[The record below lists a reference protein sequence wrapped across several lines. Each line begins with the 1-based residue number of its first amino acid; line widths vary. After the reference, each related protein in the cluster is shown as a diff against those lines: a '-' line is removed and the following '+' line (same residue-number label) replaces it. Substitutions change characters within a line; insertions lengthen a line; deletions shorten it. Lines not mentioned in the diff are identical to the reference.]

1 MLFGE
6 INAFQSLSEY
16 NPRLIP
22 MKRAEISSKWT
33 IENSSNLYKIHDWG
47 APYFYIN
54 SNGNVAVS
62 PRGNK
67 DYSLDL
73 LILVKSLQEKNI
85 NLPLLIRFPEILA
98 DRLARLNNCFNN
110 AINHYNYPNNYQGV
124 YPIKCHQNRQLIESI
139 VRYGK
144 PYKFGLES
152 GSKAELMIALATIDP
167 NSSVSNNS
175 SIIVCNGY
183 KDATYIRTALLAI
196 RLGYKLVIV
205 IEQLEELYVTIQ
217 MSEQLAIEVSLGI
230 RVKLSTKGSG
240 RWGDSTGERAKFGLD
255 IPQILT
261 AIQYLKQKNI
271 LFYLQL
277 LHFHIG
283 SQISSI
289 SVIKDAMREA
299 SQIYVQLAKINPNM
313 KYLDVGGGLGV
324 DYEGSKT
331 NSYASKNYNMQNYAN
346 DIVAEIKEACE
357 EAGVEAPILIS
368 ESGRAITAHHSV
380 VIFDILHTNNV
391 SNVVPPPREEEENLI
406 VCNLWETYKSI
417 NPRNYQEMYH
427 DAIQFKE
434 EAISLF
440 NFGYLSLTER
450 AKVEQ
455 LYWACCQRIYGIIQ
469 HQDYVPNDLED
480 LEKTMASIYYANLSV
495 FRSAPDAWAIN
506 QLFPIMP
513 VHRLNEEPT
522 QRGTLADLTCDSD
535 GKIDRFIDLRNSK
548 PVLELHPLQPSKV
561 NKDDNSFSLKFS
573 NHEYSVKEPYY
584 LGMFLVGAYQE
595 IMGNFHNLFGSLN
608 QVNIVINSKGYEIE
622 HFVKGNTIAHVLNYV
637 QYDTNKLSQRIR
649 QRTEQ
654 AVQEGRITQ
663 EESETFWLNYEENLK
678 FYTYLS

>member
-1 MLFGE
+1 MRKL
-6 INAFQSLSEY
+6 
-16 NPRLIP
+16 
-22 MKRAEISSKWT
+22 EISSRWT
-33 IENSSNLYKIHDWG
+33 IENSINLYQIDDWG
-47 APYFYIN
+47 EPYFSIN
-54 SNGNVAVS
+54 ADGHVVVF

-67 DYSLDL
+67 DDYLDL
-73 LILVKSLQEKNI
+73 FDLVKSLQKKNI

-98 DRLARLNNCFNN
+98 DRLARLNNCFKN
-110 AINHYNYPNNYQGV
+110 AISHYNYSNHYQGV
-124 YPIKCHQNRQLIESI
+124 YPIKCHQNRQIIESI
-139 VRYGK
+139 VRHGK
-144 PYKFGLES
+144 PYQFGLEA
-152 GSKAELMIALATIDP
+152 GSKPELMIALASIDP
-167 NSSVSNNS
+167 HSSVSDNS

-183 KDATYIRTALLAI
+183 KDVIYIRTALLAV

-205 IEQLEELYVTIQ
+205 IEQLKELYLTIQ
-217 MSEQLAIEVSLGI
+217 MSEQLAIEASLGI
-230 RVKLSTKGSG
+230 RVKLSTKGTG
-240 RWGDSTGERAKFGLD
+240 RWGNSTGDRAKFGLD

-271 LFYLQL
+271 LFYLQF

-331 NSYASKNYNMQNYAN
+331 NSYASKNYSMQNYAN

-357 EAGVEAPILIS
+357 EAGVAAPVLIS

-380 VIFDILHTNNV
+380 VVFDILHTNDV
-391 SNVVPPPREEEENLI
+391 SNIVPPPREEEENLI
-406 VCNLWETYKSI
+406 IRNLWETYKSI

-440 NFGYLSLTER
+440 TFGYLNLIER
-450 AKVEQ
+450 AKAEQ
-455 LYWACCQRIYGIIQ
+455 LYWVCCKKIYDMIQ
-469 HQDYVPNDLED
+469 HQDCVPDDLEN

-495 FRSAPDAWAIN
+495 FRSAPDTWAIN

-535 GKIDRFIDLRNSK
+535 GKIDQFIDLRNSK
-548 PVLELHPLQPSKV
+548 PVLELHPLRPLKV
-561 NKDDNSFSLKFS
+561 NKDTNLFPLEFS
-573 NHEYSVKEPYY
+573 NPEYSIKEPYY
-584 LGMFLVGAYQE
+584 LGIFLVGAYQE
-595 IMGNFHNLFGSLN
+595 IMGNFHNLFGNLN
-608 QVNIVINSKGYEIE
+608 QVHIVINSKGYEIE
-622 HFVKGNTIAHVLNYV
+622 DFVQGDTIAHVLNYV

-663 EESETFWLNYEENLK
+663 KESEALWRNYEENLDL
-678 FYTYLS
+678 YTYLS

>member
-1 MLFGE
+1 
-6 INAFQSLSEY
+6 
-16 NPRLIP
+16 
-22 MKRAEISSKWT
+22 MKKSEISSRWT
-33 IENSSNLYKIHDWG
+33 IENSSNLYQIDDWG
-47 APYFYIN
+47 DPYFSIN
-54 SNGNVAVS
+54 AEGHVVVS

-67 DYSLDL
+67 DDSLDL
-73 LILVKSLQEKNI
+73 FDLVESLQEKNI
-85 NLPLLIRFPEILA
+85 SLPLLIRFPEILA
-98 DRLARLNNCFNN
+98 DRLARLNNCFKN
-110 AINHYNYPNNYQGV
+110 AINHYNYSNHYQGV
-124 YPIKCHQNRQLIESI
+124 YPIKCHQNRQIIESI

-144 PYKFGLES
+144 PYQFGLES
-152 GSKAELMIALATIDP
+152 GSKPELMIALATLDP
-167 NSSVSNNS
+167 NASVSGNS

-183 KDATYIRTALLAI
+183 KDAIYIKTALLAV

-205 IEQLEELYVTIQ
+205 IEQLEELYLTVQI
-217 MSEQLAIEVSLGI
+217 SEQLAIEASLGI

-240 RWGDSTGERAKFGLD
+240 RWGNSTGDRAKFGLD

-271 LFYLQL
+271 LFYLQF

-357 EAGVEAPILIS
+357 EAGVAAPILIS

-380 VIFDILHTNNV
+380 VVFNILHTNSV
-391 SNVVPPPREEEENLI
+391 SSIVPPPREEEENLI
-406 VCNLWETYKSI
+406 ICNLWETYKSI

-440 NFGYLSLTER
+440 NFGYLNLIER
-450 AKVEQ
+450 AKAEQ
-455 LYWACCQRIYGIIQ
+455 LYWVCCQKIYDTIR
-469 HQDYVPNDLED
+469 HQDYIPDDLED

-495 FRSAPDAWAIN
+495 FRSTPDAWAIN

-535 GKIDRFIDLRNSK
+535 GRIDQFIDLRNSK
-548 PVLELHPLQPSKV
+548 PVLELHPLRQSKV
-561 NKDDNSFSLKFS
+561 NKDNNLLPLKFS
-573 NHEYSVKEPYY
+573 DSEYSMKEPYY
-584 LGMFLVGAYQE
+584 LGIFLVGAYQE
-595 IMGNFHNLFGSLN
+595 IMGNFHNLFGNLN
-608 QVNIVINSKGYEIE
+608 QVHIVTNSKGYKIDN
-622 HFVKGNTIAHVLNYV
+622 FVQGDTIAHVLNYV
-637 QYDTNKLSQRIR
+637 QYDTNKLSQQIR

-663 EESETFWLNYEENLK
+663 KESEILWRNYKENLDL
-678 FYTYLS
+678 YTYLG

>member
-1 MLFGE
+1 
-6 INAFQSLSEY
+6 
-16 NPRLIP
+16 
-22 MKRAEISSKWT
+22 MKKSEISSRWT
-33 IENSSNLYKIHDWG
+33 IENSSNLYQIDDWG
-47 APYFYIN
+47 APYFSIN
-54 SNGNVAVS
+54 ADGHVVVS

-67 DYSLDL
+67 DDSLDL
-73 LILVKSLQEKNI
+73 FDLVKSLQEKDI

-98 DRLARLNNCFNN
+98 DRLARLNNCFKN
-110 AINHYNYPNNYQGV
+110 AIDHYNYSNHYQGV
-124 YPIKCHQNRQLIESI
+124 YPIKCHQNRRIIESI
-139 VRYGK
+139 IRYGK
-144 PYKFGLES
+144 PYQFGLES
-152 GSKAELMIALATIDP
+152 GSKPELMIALATLEP
-167 NSSVSNNS
+167 NSSVSDNS

-183 KDATYIRTALLAI
+183 KDAIYIRTALLAV

-205 IEQLEELYVTIQ
+205 IEQLEELYLTVQI
-217 MSEQLAIEVSLGI
+217 SEELAIEASLGI

-240 RWGDSTGERAKFGLD
+240 RWGNSTGDRAKFGLD

-271 LFYLQL
+271 LFYLEF

-357 EAGVEAPILIS
+357 EAGVAAPILIS

-380 VIFDILHTNNV
+380 VIFNILHTNNV
-391 SNVVPPPREEEENLI
+391 SSIVPPPREKEENLI
-406 VCNLWETYKSI
+406 VRNLWETYKSI

-440 NFGYLSLTER
+440 NFGYLSLMER
-450 AKVEQ
+450 AKAEQ
-455 LYWACCQRIYGIIQ
+455 LYWVCCQKIYDMIQ
-469 HQDYVPNDLED
+469 HQDCVPDDLED
-480 LEKTMASIYYANLSV
+480 LKKSMASIYYANLSV

-513 VHRLNEEPT
+513 VHRLNEKPT

-548 PVLELHPLQPSKV
+548 SVLELHPLQPSKV
-561 NKDDNSFSLKFS
+561 NKDNNLFPLPFS
-573 NHEYSVKEPYY
+573 NSEYSMKEPYY
-584 LGMFLVGAYQE
+584 LGIFLVGAYQE
-595 IMGNFHNLFGSLN
+595 IMGNFHNLFGNLN
-608 QVNIVINSKGYEIE
+608 QVHIVINSKGYEIE
-622 HFVKGNTIAHVLNYV
+622 HFVQGDTIADVLNYV

-649 QRTEQ
+649 QYTEQ

-663 EESETFWLNYEENLK
+663 KESEILWRNYEENLGL
-678 FYTYLS
+678 YTYLV